1 MMAIPGLGVFEE
13 FLAAARIVTERPTSR
28 PSDLVH
34 EASPSPHGPGV
45 TIWIEYPPSA
55 LQPESVLK
63 KVAEALASAGT
74 PSTMSVAQAVLALIV
89 ATKEPDGHIEHANRL
104 LGELRRGEFLF
115 NFVTPGP
122 PPAVD
127 ARADYG
133 PLKVEPFDPTRLE
146 YWAARGG
153 SQWPVA
159 PKDIRGRVAFV
170 GRVRGVTLI
179 NTDALPG
186 AERLARQGGDAARSL
201 VDAYFQSAADAL
213 LDDVR
218 DDTTRRLSLVEAAG
232 ISAFDFSSVT
242 NWSLGMHLFTWPA
255 SGASRA
261 GCWALFRQPGL
272 VLNTPPGA
280 IWRDARKWL
289 LDEFGLDSL
298 SGDRPIDIA
307 AQTFARLMQDARAH
321 LAEDRARE
329 AFLYFV
335 IALDHLLG
343 EDGNNTATVADR
355 TSVLTHSMRSKAFA
369 DEVTS
374 VRRVYDARSRL
385 VHSGTPATKE
395 DLREA
400 EELARGVLWAL
411 TRVVAQRELE
421 TRDAWTEKIDS
432 LAYLFRGDPNIVTPE
447 RLATVGAVPSFR
459 AGPPPPMLRDR
470 TSCSERSHT

>member
-1 MMAIPGLGVFEE
+1 MAIPAVGLFEE
-13 FLAAARIVTERPTSR
+13 FLAAARVVTERPTTR
-28 PSDLVH
+28 ASDLVH
-34 EASPSPHGPGV
+34 ESTASPHGQGLRF
-45 TIWIEYPPSA
+45 WLEYPPSE
-55 LQPESVLK
+55 LQSESVLK
-63 KVAEALASAGT
+63 KVAEALATAGT
-74 PSTMSVAQAVLALIV
+74 PSTRSVAQSVLALIV
-89 ATKEPDGHIEHANRL
+89 ATKGADGHIEHANRL
-104 LGELRRGEFLF
+104 LGELRRGDLLF
-115 NFVTPGP
+115 NFVSPGP

-127 ARADYG
+127 VRADYG
-133 PLKVEPFDPTRLE
+133 PVKVEPFNPTRLE

-153 SQWPVA
+153 AQWPVA
-159 PKDIRGRVAFV
+159 PKDIRGRVAVV
-170 GRVRGVTLI
+170 GQVRGATLL

-186 AERLARQGGDAARSL
+186 ADRLARQGVDTGKGL

-218 DDTTRRLSLVEAAG
+218 ADITQRLSLVEAAG
-232 ISAFDFSSVT
+232 MSAFDFSSVT
-242 NWSLGMHLFTWPA
+242 NWSLGLHLFTWST

-261 GCWALFRQPGL
+261 GCWALYRQPGI

-280 IWRDARKWL
+280 IWCDAQKWL
-289 LDEFGLDSL
+289 LEEFGLDSI

-321 LAEDRARE
+321 LSDARTRE

-355 TSVLTHSMRSKAFA
+355 TSVLTHSMRSRTFA

-385 VHSGTPATKE
+385 VHSGTPVTDE

-400 EELARGVLWAL
+400 DAMARGVLWAL
-411 TRVVAQRELE
+411 TRVVADRELE
-421 TRDAWTEKIDS
+421 TRDEWARTIDS
-432 LAYLFRGDPNIVTPE
+432 LAYLFRGDPTVVTSE

-470 TSCSERSHT
+470 TATSERSST